1 MADVQK
7 TAETPILL
15 VLEDGT
21 FVAVPQSL
29 LMKESAV
36 FRAQLNFPW
45 QKETPENLEEKRIVG
60 DITKQKGRYIIR
72 FFFLFSQIILLNSKD
87 TYYDYNLFSSSK
99 SFL

>member
-1 MADVQK
+1 MTDVQK
-7 TAETPILL
+7 TAEIPILL

-45 QKETPENLEEKRIVG
+45 QKDNPENLEEKRIIG
-60 DITKQKGRYIIR
+60 DITKQKGRYIC
-72 FFFLFSQIILLNSKD
+72 
-87 TYYDYNLFSSSK
+87 
-99 SFL
+99 